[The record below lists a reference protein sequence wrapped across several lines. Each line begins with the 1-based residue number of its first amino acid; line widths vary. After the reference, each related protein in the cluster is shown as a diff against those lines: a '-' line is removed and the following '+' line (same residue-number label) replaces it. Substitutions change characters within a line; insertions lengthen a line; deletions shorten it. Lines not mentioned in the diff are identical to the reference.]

1 MIDFL
6 LPVFVGVVLGVMML
20 RVINAYRA
28 WRELDSMSDN
38 LSKELDEFV
47 DKLDNQKIIILEV
60 EAVDGQFMCY
70 NILTKEFVCMGR
82 NMTEVAERFQQRYP
96 GKEAGIVKEDPVAQ
110 QLREAT

>member
-1 MIDFL
+1 
-6 LPVFVGVVLGVMML
+6 
-20 RVINAYRA
+20 
-28 WRELDSMSDN
+28 
-38 LSKELDEFV
+38 V

-96 GKEAGIVKEDPVAQ
+96 GREAGVVKEDPVAQ
-110 QLREAT
+110 QLREA